1 MKRYIKNSMAILNY
15 LAVLLA
21 ALAVECQ
28 LIYRLDADSFKS
40 GGPQSNYT
48 GGGGLP
54 STKDT
59 NNDAVSKNY
68 GIEAT
73 GLQEHGELTLSPFDG
88 ET

>member
-1 MKRYIKNSMAILNY
+1 MKRYINNSMAILNY

-21 ALAVECQ
+21 ALAVKCQ
-28 LIYRLDADSFKS
+28 LIYRLDAESFKP
-40 GGPQSNYT
+40 GGPQSDDT

-73 GLQEHGELTLSPFDG
+73 GLQEHGELTRSPIDG